1 MVIWLLL
8 VQGKKLSDGMVCDGG
23 FSDSVARLVW
33 MDCGELVGG
42 ANWFMRL
49 WGNVPVGGWAEGKV
63 WFVLF

>member
-1 MVIWLLL
+1 M
-8 VQGKKLSDGMVCDGG
+8 
-23 FSDSVARLVW
+23 ARLVW
-33 MDCGELVGG
+33 MDCGELVGLVGG